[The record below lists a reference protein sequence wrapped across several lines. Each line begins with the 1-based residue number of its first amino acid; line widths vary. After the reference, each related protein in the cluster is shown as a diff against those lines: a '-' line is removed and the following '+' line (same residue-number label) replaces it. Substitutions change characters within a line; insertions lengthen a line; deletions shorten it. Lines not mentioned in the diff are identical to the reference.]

1 MMRRIWKKSGTVQII
16 VKIEETIMIEVKQ
29 NKNITIVL
37 NANYVNIFDFV
48 YDNPKN
54 CIFEINENIG
64 LKVKLGLL
72 FKK

>member
-1 MMRRIWKKSGTVQII
+1 
-16 VKIEETIMIEVKQ
+16 MIEVKQ

-54 CIFEINENIG
+54 FIFEINENIG

>member
-29 NKNITIVL
+29 NKNKTIVL

-48 YDNPKN
+48 YD
-54 CIFEINENIG
+54 I
-64 LKVKLGLL
+64 
-72 FKK
+72 

>member
-1 MMRRIWKKSGTVQII
+1 
-16 VKIEETIMIEVKQ
+16 MIEVKQ

-54 CIFEINENIG
+54 CIFEMNENIG

>member
-1 MMRRIWKKSGTVQII
+1 MMRRIWKKSETVQII

-54 CIFEINENIG
+54 FIFEINENIG
-64 LKVKLGLL
+64 SIVKLGLL